1 MYYLKYIFIFIRLNN
16 IGLDIVVDELIV
28 YIYVIWNIYLF
39 LCIIF
44 IFFVLF
50 IGMFIFL
57 KNISFYGIFLDVL
70 FDEDNVD
77 W

>member
-39 LCIIF
+39 LCIIC